1 MKKPNMKDQVAKV
14 SNLIAGVIADDKDI
28 TLDAGEDELHL
39 TFENFV
45 SDEDGARRVQTTLIV
60 TDLVE
65 EYD

>member
-14 SNLIAGVIADDKDI
+14 SNLIADVIADDKDI

-45 SDEDGARRVQTTLIV
+45 SDEDGASRVQTTLIV